1 MSKESTKSIKDPEL
15 NSADKSTFLPKCE
28 YNSEA
33 KKDAVQE
40 KVEDKPKMPEV
51 GFEDNS
57 KGKLVSVKEGNL
69 KSPVADL
76 SQTKLISPTIVK
88 NIEEKTNQIP
98 SEKDEIAEKNETK
111 LISNVDRKADY
122 QVDSEESA
130 DDSMS
135 LIIDLDNKPA
145 TIKEKVSVFDFDERM
160 EESLRCH

>member
-1 MSKESTKSIKDPEL
+1 MQTKALSFQNE
-15 NSADKSTFLPKCE
+15 C
-28 YNSEA
+28 NSES

-98 SEKDEIAEKNETK
+98 TEKVQISDKNPTK
-111 LISNVDRKADY
+111 LIPNVDCKSDHQA
-122 QVDSEESA
+122 DSEESA
-130 DDSMS
+130 DDLIS

-145 TIKEKVSVFDFDERM
+145 TIEGLPMTYICYSNYV
-160 EESLRCH
+160 L